1 MTMRINKKK
10 EKRTMERMK
19 RKNRDQNMMKKILK
33 TFLTLSLG
41 TTERT
46 NYTMTPLQP

>member
-10 EKRTMERMK
+10 EKRTMEKMK

-46 NYTMTPLQP
+46 NYTMTPLQQ